1 MAQLTSNT
9 AAKTVQK
16 DKMSGHSKWASIKR
30 KKAVTDSKR
39 GALFT
44 KLAKE
49 IQIAVKAGGGA
60 DPEAN
65 FKLRLA
71 IQRAK
76 SANMPNDNIDRSI
89 AKASGEGEN
98 AQLNEVSYEGYGPG
112 GVAVLVQTVT
122 DNRNRT
128 VSAIRHEFTRAGG
141 NLGETGSVAWQFE
154 AKGTITVGLIGD
166 EEELTLLAI
175 DAGADDVE
183 SLDTVLDLQTE
194 PNILEEVRKK
204 LEERGVEIEN
214 ADISMIP
221 KATLSLDTSD
231 AKKTLHLLDR
241 LEELEDVQ
249 RVYSN
254 GEFTDEILANYD
266 N

>member
-1 MAQLTSNT
+1 
-9 AAKTVQK
+9 
-16 DKMSGHSKWASIKR
+16 MSGHSKWASIKR
-30 KKAVTDSKR
+30 KKAVTDSRR

-49 IQIAVKAGGGA
+49 IQIAVKAGGGP
-60 DPEAN
+60 DPETN

-89 AKASGEGEN
+89 AKAAGGGDSE
-98 AQLNEVSYEGYGPG
+98 QLDEVNYEGYGPG

-128 VSAIRHEFTRAGG
+128 VSEIRHEFTRAGG

-154 AKGTITVGLIGD
+154 VKGTITIGVND
-166 EEELTLLAI
+166 NEEELTLLAI

-183 SLDTVLDLQTE
+183 SLDTVLDLQTK
-194 PNILEEVRKK
+194 PNTLENVRKK
-204 LEERGVEIEN
+204 LEEHGVPIEN
-214 ADISMIP
+214 ADIAMIP
-221 KATLSLDTSD
+221 KSTLSLETSD

-254 GEFTDEILANYD
+254 IEFKDEILENYAE
-266 N
+266 

>member
-1 MAQLTSNT
+1 M
-9 AAKTVQK
+9 
-16 DKMSGHSKWASIKR
+16 
-30 KKAVTDSKR
+30 
-39 GALFT
+39 
-44 KLAKE
+44 
-49 IQIAVKAGGGA
+49 
-60 DPEAN
+60 
-65 FKLRLA
+65 
-71 IQRAK
+71 
-76 SANMPNDNIDRSI
+76 
-89 AKASGEGEN
+89 
-98 AQLNEVSYEGYGPG
+98 
-112 GVAVLVQTVT
+112 
-122 DNRNRT
+122 
-128 VSAIRHEFTRAGG
+128 
-141 NLGETGSVAWQFE
+141 AWQFE

-254 GEFTDEILANYD
+254 GEFTDEILDNYD

>member
-1 MAQLTSNT
+1 
-9 AAKTVQK
+9 
-16 DKMSGHSKWASIKR
+16 MSGHSKWASIKR
-30 KKAVTDSKR
+30 KKAVTDSRR

-49 IQIAVKAGGGA
+49 IQIAVKAGGGP

-76 SANMPNDNIDRSI
+76 SANMPNDNIDQAI
-89 AKASGEGEN
+89 AKASGGGDSE
-98 AQLNEVSYEGYGPG
+98 QLDEVNYEGYGPG

-128 VSAIRHEFTRAGG
+128 VSEIRHEFTRAGG

-154 AKGTITVGLIGD
+154 AKGTITIGIND
-166 EEELTLLAI
+166 NEEELTLLAI

-183 SLDTVLDLQTE
+183 SLDTALDLQTK
-194 PNILEEVRKK
+194 PNTLEDVRKK
-204 LEERGVEIEN
+204 LEEQGVSIEN
-214 ADISMIP
+214 ADIAMIP
-221 KATLSLDTSD
+221 KSTLSLETSD
-231 AKKTLHLLDR
+231 AKKTLHLLDK

-254 GEFTDEILANYD
+254 IEFKDEILENYAE
-266 N
+266 